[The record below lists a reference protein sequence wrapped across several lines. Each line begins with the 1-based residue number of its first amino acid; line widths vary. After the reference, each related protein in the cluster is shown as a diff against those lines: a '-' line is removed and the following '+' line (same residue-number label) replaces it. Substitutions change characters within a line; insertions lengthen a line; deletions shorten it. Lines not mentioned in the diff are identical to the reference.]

1 MKHCNHC
8 NIDVNTTNSYCPL
21 CYNTLETKNN
31 DKMSGLYDVCDK
43 KPRSDVK
50 NHFLLRLFTLFSI
63 IAIAGVVFINL
74 IVGGRPWAGIVISSI
89 IYLWILI
96 RHTIVSYRNTFEKVF
111 LQLIGIS
118 LILISTS
125 FVSVENDW
133 FLNYVLPSV
142 LIGAGLTLLMVLFCS
157 RKRKNYMF
165 SFFIIY
171 LLMIIAGVVFWC
183 TSFAEYKLLYSIC
196 VIINSL
202 IVIGMLLMDFKTIK
216 TEFLKKF
223 HL

>member
-8 NIDVNTTNSYCPL
+8 KVDVNSKNSFCPL
-21 CYNTLETKNN
+21 CYNALETV
-31 DKMSGLYDVCDK
+31 SGDELTPIYDVCDK

-50 NHFLLRLFTLFSI
+50 NHFILKLFTLFSI
-63 IAIAGVVFINL
+63 IAVAGAVFINL
-74 IVGGRPWAGIVISSI
+74 IVGGKFWAGIVITSI
-89 IYLWILI
+89 LYLWILI
-96 RHTIVSYRNTFEKVF
+96 RHTIVSYRNAFEKVF
-111 LQLIGIS
+111 LQLVGIS

-125 FVSVENDW
+125 FMSVDNGW

-142 LIGAGLTLLMVLFCS
+142 LSGASLTLLMVLFCS
-157 RKRKNYMF
+157 RRRKAYEF
-165 SFFIIY
+165 SFFIIF
-171 LLMIIAGVVFWC
+171 LIMIIVGVIFWC

-202 IVIGMLLMDFKTIK
+202 IVVGMLLMDFKTIK